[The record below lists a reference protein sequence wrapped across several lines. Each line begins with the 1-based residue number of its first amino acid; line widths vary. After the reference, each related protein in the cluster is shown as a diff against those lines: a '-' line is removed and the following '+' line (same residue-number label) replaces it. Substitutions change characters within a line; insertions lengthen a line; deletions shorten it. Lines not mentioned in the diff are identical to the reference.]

1 MSIIPIGPR
10 FSHRAFSTDLRVT
23 SICNVC
29 KCWSLCS
36 FCTHACSLLQV
47 EVDFVK
53 AGKHARARQVD
64 IDKGVSYYASGGWL
78 KYVPWA
84 TRVCYGLTCDPP
96 PQRSRT
102 SGVLLSCFDCVQ
114 LCGVSAIFCGHGQI

>member
-1 MSIIPIGPR
+1 M
-10 FSHRAFSTDLRVT
+10 
-23 SICNVC
+23 
-29 KCWSLCS
+29 
-36 FCTHACSLLQV
+36 

-96 PQRSRT
+96 PPNGAEQVVCFRV
-102 SGVLLSCFDCVQ
+102 VLIACNCVGCLPYSVGMARYSQ
-114 LCGVSAIFCGHGQI
+114 GDNLA